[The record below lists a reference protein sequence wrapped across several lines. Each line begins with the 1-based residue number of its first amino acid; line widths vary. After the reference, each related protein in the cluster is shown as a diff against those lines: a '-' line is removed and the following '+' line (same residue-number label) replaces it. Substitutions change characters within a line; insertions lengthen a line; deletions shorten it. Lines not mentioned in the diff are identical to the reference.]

1 MCGKRKFKHVN
12 SLCAKVLNP
21 KSQTFKMKVYLKSN
35 ILSILTCFSTSNEQE
50 EVAALLLG
58 TWSSG
63 NGKVREQFEEL
74 GLETNAATIEKV
86 FILARKEKKKDRVE
100 IDAHVLS
107 LALTK
112 AEDQVSDRL
121 LRLLYIALNHVNSY
135 SGSCCDWL
143 GALCKS

>member
-1 MCGKRKFKHVN
+1 
-12 SLCAKVLNP
+12 
-21 KSQTFKMKVYLKSN
+21 MKVYLKSN

-121 LRLLYIALNHVNSY
+121 LYIALNHVNSY
-135 SGSCCDWL
+135 SGSLCDWL
-143 GALCKS
+143 GALAPSHHHPSLTRRSFHATKFSANGQQVYRNNLW